1 MTIRQIYDLKTDM
14 LYKDANELAE
24 SISSCTDKEVVIHD
38 RNITISGDVSSMR
51 DSIDSAIQDWIQ
63 CSITIP
69 VDMIYKFVLRV

>member
-1 MTIRQIYDLKTDM
+1 M

-63 CSITIP
+63 CYITIP
-69 VDMIYKFVLRV
+69 VDMIYNVFPLTDSKFVLRV